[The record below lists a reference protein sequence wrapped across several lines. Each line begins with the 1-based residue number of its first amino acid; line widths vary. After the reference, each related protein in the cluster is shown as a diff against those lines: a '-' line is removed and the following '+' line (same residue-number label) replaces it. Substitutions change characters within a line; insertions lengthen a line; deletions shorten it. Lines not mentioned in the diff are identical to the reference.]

1 MNCVFCNIDNSKIE
15 NTIIEETDNFYIL
28 PTLGSLV
35 DGYLLIISKK
45 HMNSMSELSNQEK
58 EEYESILKK
67 YRNLFY
73 LKYGRFPII
82 FEHGSPVI
90 DSDMKANSV
99 LHAHTHIV
107 NHHYFDEQKVIEK
120 MNFKQVA
127 GLNMLTNK
135 HNYIMYLNQNNV
147 LYVTNQFEAVS
158 QIMRKLIAEDLGC
171 ENMFDWKKE
180 KFINNIRSTIK
191 KMK

>member
-1 MNCVFCNIDNSKIE
+1 
-15 NTIIEETDNFYIL
+15 
-28 PTLGSLV
+28 
-35 DGYLLIISKK
+35 
-45 HMNSMSELSNQEK
+45 
-58 EEYESILKK
+58 
-67 YRNLFY
+67 
-73 LKYGRFPII
+73 
-82 FEHGSPVI
+82 
-90 DSDMKANSV
+90 
-99 LHAHTHIV
+99 
-107 NHHYFDEQKVIEK
+107 